1 MGSRLESA
9 RWGKPALQL
18 LSQCSELDPQR
29 PAVMHVRHT
38 ERVNSF
44 KGSDGRMASTSSG
57 REAAAEFGTSLPLNR
72 RYRLFH
78 TYLER
83 THETT
88 EEMHRGI
95 VKAGGGAELC
105 GEIRPLKTLDL
116 EAFQRWIQSHRWF
129 PEDGG
134 YNATCHWIAGLIPE
148 TIREPSMSF
157 ARGMAEIQMNNLLGA
172 QSDAFHIY
180 VSHDTW
186 VQALIFHWFGVP
198 PHPGGLRF
206 LDGFLM
212 QFLDEGI
219 RAWFRGGCDV
229 FDYPPWWPKSA

>member
-9 RWGKPALQL
+9 QWGKPALQL
-18 LSQCSELDPQR
+18 LSQCDELDPQR

-38 ERVNSF
+38 ERFDSF
-44 KGSDGRMASTSSG
+44 KGSDGRMASTSRG
-57 REAAAEFGTSLPLNR
+57 REAAAEFGEALSLRR
-72 RYRLFH
+72 RYRLYH
-78 TYLER
+78 TYLDR
-83 THETT
+83 TRETV
-88 EEMHRGI
+88 EEMQRGI
-95 VKAGGGAELC
+95 VKVGGGAELC
-105 GEIRPLKTLDL
+105 GEVRPLKTLDL
-116 EAFQRWIQSHRWF
+116 EAFQRWIQSRGWF

-134 YNATCHWIAGLIPE
+134 YHATCHWIAGLIPE

-157 ARGMAEIQMNNLLGA
+157 ARAMADITVNNLLDA
-172 QSDAFHIY
+172 QSNAFHVY

-212 QFLDEGI
+212 QPLDVGL
-219 RAWFRGGCDV
+219 RAWLRGRCEV
-229 FDYPPWWPKSA
+229 YDYPPWWPKPA